1 MRVIDG
7 RRVNTQVAG
16 RDFKYYVFDWDDNI
30 LHMPTRIYLEKLC
43 DDGVWRPASVS
54 TSTYSLV
61 RGDSAHYRL
70 PRNGGR
76 AAAFR
81 DFQDVPGDI
90 ANQSFIRDTKAAL
103 RRIAAGETPGPS
115 FETMRKTLREGRIFA
130 IVTARGHAPETIREA
145 VRLFIDSALTPAERE
160 EMMANLRGY
169 RWWLD
174 NRTTFGTDA
183 EELDYYLSMCR
194 YHAVTSPGFKE
205 RMADDADFGAR
216 VAAATS
222 ERRPELAKEF
232 AIRDFVEHLVHM
244 LERTGGLELRRP
256 MSVGF
261 SDDDSGNVNAVSEY
275 IRDELARR
283 FGSVKF
289 VVYDT
294 SDASLANGRK
304 VTVAG
309 QLDLPGF

>member
-1 MRVIDG
+1 
-7 RRVNTQVAG
+7 
-16 RDFKYYVFDWDDNI
+16 
-30 LHMPTRIYLEKLC
+30 
-43 DDGVWRPASVS
+43 
-54 TSTYSLV
+54 
-61 RGDSAHYRL
+61 
-70 PRNGGR
+70 
-76 AAAFR
+76 
-81 DFQDVPGDI
+81 
-90 ANQSFIRDTKAAL
+90 
-103 RRIAAGETPGPS
+103 
-115 FETMRKTLREGRIFA
+115 
-130 IVTARGHAPETIREA
+130 
-145 VRLFIDSALTPAERE
+145 
-160 EMMANLRGY
+160 
-169 RWWLD
+169 
-174 NRTTFGTDA
+174 
-183 EELDYYLSMCR
+183 
-194 YHAVTSPGFKE
+194 
-205 RMADDADFGAR
+205 MADDADFGAR